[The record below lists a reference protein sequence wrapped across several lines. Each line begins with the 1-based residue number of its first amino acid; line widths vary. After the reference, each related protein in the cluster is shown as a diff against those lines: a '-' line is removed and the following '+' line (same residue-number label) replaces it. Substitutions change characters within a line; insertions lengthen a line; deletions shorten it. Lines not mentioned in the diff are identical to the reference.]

1 MKRLYD
7 QANQRLVYVDQ
18 EATAEFW
25 DEHWSSYG
33 HVSDTTHGISQGL
46 RKLLKPYFE
55 TNLVL
60 KMSRKYLQDN
70 ATVLEGGCGL
80 GQNVAALTDMGYR
93 AIGIEFARRT
103 VKSSLRLYPTL
114 DIRVDDVRKTKFESA
129 SFDAYWSLG
138 VIEHFFEGYLP
149 IANEMA
155 RLVRP
160 GGYLFLTFPHMSKL
174 RKWKAKRG
182 YFPLLESFDAPK
194 GFYQFALNPS
204 DVVGVFGER
213 GFHLIE
219 QRGIS
224 GFKGFKDEIQ
234 IPKDVL
240 QRIYDSRLLL
250 ASAFRYLIEPALN
263 SWAGHMLLLVMKRT
277 GAQ

>member
-1 MKRLYD
+1 MKR
-7 QANQRLVYVDQ
+7 
-18 EATAEFW
+18 
-25 DEHWSSYG
+25 
-33 HVSDTTHGISQGL
+33 
-46 RKLLKPYFE
+46 
-55 TNLVL
+55 
-60 KMSRKYLQDN
+60 
-70 ATVLEGGCGL
+70 
-80 GQNVAALTDMGYR
+80 
-93 AIGIEFARRT
+93 
-103 VKSSLRLYPTL
+103 SLRLYPTL

-182 YFPLLESFDAPK
+182 YFPLLENFSAPK

-204 DVVGVFGER
+204 DVIGVFEER
-213 GFHLIE
+213 GFHLIG
-219 QRGIS
+219 QRRIE
-224 GFKGFKDEIQ
+224 GFKGIKDEIP

-240 QRIYDSRLLL
+240 
-250 ASAFRYLIEPALN
+250 
-263 SWAGHMLLLVMKRT
+263 
-277 GAQ
+277 